1 MARRS
6 LDQLRHLRTAL
17 LALRR
22 RWLSLRYGVAMPP
35 SSSISLSGRI
45 LSGARGSITIGE
57 HSLVA
62 FKTLLVT
69 RDGRTG
75 RVAPIHIGDRCFIG
89 GGSVVLPGVTIGD
102 GCIVGAGSVV
112 TGDIPAGSIAA
123 GNPARVIRTG
133 VKVGRRGR
141 LNEEAATASE
151 TQP

>member
-1 MARRS
+1 MSRRS

-17 LALRR
+17 LSLQR
-22 RWLSLRYGVAMPP
+22 RWLAFRHGVTMPP

-45 LSGARGSITIGE
+45 ISGGHGSITIGE
-57 HSLVA
+57 HSLIA

-75 RVAPIHIGDRCFIG
+75 AVAPIRIGDRCFIG
-89 GGSVVLPGVTIGD
+89 GGSVILPGVTIGD

-112 TGDIPAGSIAA
+112 TSDIAGGSIAA

-133 VKVGRRGR
+133 VAVGRRGR
-141 LNEEAATASE
+141 LSPDALV
-151 TQP
+151 